1 MPRVEI
7 FIMVV
12 HSGENKIRIKYEW
25 ILPGIALEE
34 CEEDLPVSRLG
45 GSGQRRHS
53 SQRIQ
58 AVEVNA
64 GHAQ

>member
-1 MPRVEI
+1 MLKTRLEETQASEP
-7 FIMVV
+7 
-12 HSGENKIRIKYEW
+12 HW
-25 ILPGIALEE
+25 LILPGIALEE

-64 GHAQ
+64 GHAH